1 MAAILNSL
9 LAALPRKAYQQMR
22 SGLSPATLIFGDVL
36 YQAGDIIED
45 VYFPSECLVSL
56 LTPVDDHLA
65 LEVGMVGR
73 EGMVGVPLALGI
85 GVSSVRALVQGGGPA
100 QKMSAAR
107 FRKELHNNPA
117 LQKELN
123 LYVHTLMAQISQTAA
138 CNRFHVVEAQC
149 ALAADDP
156 RSRARRIR

>member
-73 EGMVGVPLALGI
+73 EGMVGVPPALGI
-85 GVSSVRALVQGGGPA
+85 GVVGAHWCRRGPR
-100 QKMSAAR
+100 KMSGP
-107 FRKELHNNPA
+107 LP
-117 LQKELN
+117 QG
-123 LYVHTLMAQISQTAA
+123 TAQQ
-138 CNRFHVVEAQC
+138 
-149 ALAADDP
+149 
-156 RSRARRIR
+156 SRRRRN